1 MKVNPLSKRVGG
13 SSESFQATAPF
24 FFFFISDKKRKEMLP
39 FSKVVSTC
47 VLLFSVPCLS
57 SAFYLPGVA
66 PHDYQIGE
74 QVTLHVNSLTPS
86 NLGKSVISYDFYNPQ
101 FHFCPPKDGAL
112 EQPESI
118 GSILFG
124 DRIFNSPF
132 EVHFLLM
139 SLLLDLHF

>member
-1 MKVNPLSKRVGG
+1 
-13 SSESFQATAPF
+13 
-24 FFFFISDKKRKEMLP
+24 MLP

-47 VLLFSVPCLS
+47 VLLFSASSLS

-132 EVHFLLM
+132 EVYFLLI
-139 SLLLDLHF
+139 LPLD